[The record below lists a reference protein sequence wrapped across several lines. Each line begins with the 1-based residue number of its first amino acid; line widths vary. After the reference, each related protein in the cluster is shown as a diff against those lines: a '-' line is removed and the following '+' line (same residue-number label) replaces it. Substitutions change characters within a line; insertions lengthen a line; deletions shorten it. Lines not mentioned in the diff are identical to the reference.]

1 MSMITNIAKDVAR
14 NIQETD
20 NLELILTTGS
30 AIQKM
35 FINDE
40 TLQEKGIY
48 LVKFHEDGRLSSYK
62 LLK

>member
-1 MSMITNIAKDVAR
+1 MTMILNIAKDVAR

-20 NLELILTTGS
+20 SLELILTTGS

-35 FINDE
+35 FINDKSLE
-40 TLQEKGIY
+40 EKGLY
-48 LVKFHEDGRLSSYK
+48 LVKFLDNGQLDCYT